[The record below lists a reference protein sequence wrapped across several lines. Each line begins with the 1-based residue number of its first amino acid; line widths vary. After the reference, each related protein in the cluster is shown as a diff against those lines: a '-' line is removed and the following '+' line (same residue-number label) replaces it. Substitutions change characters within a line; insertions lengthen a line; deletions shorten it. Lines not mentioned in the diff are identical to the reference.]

1 MKIKNINLY
10 LENFKPKA
18 KKIVRAVPAIAMA
31 ASMILTPMTAYAA
44 VPNNEILGDAQVA
57 EDRSYIK
64 AQDGIEI
71 ADYFDGYDNYGCAI
85 VTLEDIEKA
94 IQMSDILNATMGDEL
109 DDINTTRNEVLGLD
123 IYGLY
128 NEYQHNSNR
137 FARRHQD
144 DRSAIDAYLTFSTHT
159 VTTHVK
165 DQLANIIASLI
176 KVQGQNLTV
185 YPYVTINS
193 NEVSC
198 VVGINGVTKKIV
210 LHGDKIDE
218 LRNQCNSLEY
228 HYNMAL
234 CSINGSS
241 PYYEDTF
248 AYNGVRST
256 TGESVWLSMGNQGL
270 KDELRTAIA
279 SARELDTREAL
290 EFTTPDPFAY
300 RYMPYEEAL
309 NLQQKG
315 YYIPDL
321 YHVEIQDVYVNPAP
335 RMDFNK

>member
-1 MKIKNINLY
+1 M
-10 LENFKPKA
+10 
-18 KKIVRAVPAIAMA
+18 
-31 ASMILTPMTAYAA
+31 
-44 VPNNEILGDAQVA
+44 
-57 EDRSYIK
+57 
-64 AQDGIEI
+64 
-71 ADYFDGYDNYGCAI
+71 
-85 VTLEDIEKA
+85 
-94 IQMSDILNATMGDEL
+94 
-109 DDINTTRNEVLGLD
+109 
-123 IYGLY
+123 
-128 NEYQHNSNR
+128 
-137 FARRHQD
+137 
-144 DRSAIDAYLTFSTHT
+144 
-159 VTTHVK
+159 
-165 DQLANIIASLI
+165 
-176 KVQGQNLTV
+176 QGQNLTV

-234 CSINGSS
+234 CRINGFS

-309 NLQQKG
+309 NLQQRG

-321 YHVEIQDVYVNPAP
+321 YVNPAP